1 MRSESGKELF
11 MGFLKSVVMEIR
23 KADSKGRIYLGNKY
37 AGRNFYVVKIF
48 DGILLLNDEI
58 KAKEIEE
65 KKEEFLKGNIE
76 KLLELLGEPTVE
88 EMKEVVKRSRERRF
102 SSIQT

>member
-1 MRSESGKELF
+1 MTR
-11 MGFLKSVVMEIR
+11 
-23 KADSKGRIYLGNKY
+23 
-37 AGRNFYVVKIF
+37 
-48 DGILLLNDEI
+48 I

-102 SSIQT
+102 